1 MNALS
6 AASLVLLAF
15 TLGVGL
21 ALFSLPYASGQRQAA
36 GLSFAACAVTAPGCG

>member
-6 AASLVLLAF
+6 AASLILLAF

-21 ALFSLPYASGQRQAA
+21 ALFTLPFASGDTLAA
-36 GLSFAACAVTAPGCG
+36 GLAFAACAATGPGCG